1 MEAVRYGI
9 GIDIG
14 TESIKAVV
22 LSQKGQ
28 DTPAVL
34 RVKDVPSAGVRYGEV
49 VDLERPAGILRDL
62 LQDLQSVLGFE
73 INHATVNIGG
83 VNLLTTNTDGVIA
96 LEDSKR
102 PIGSKDIDRLFQDAE
117 KGRLPNNRSII
128 DLVPHGYT
136 LDGQSGIKDP
146 IGMNGQRLEMRAS
159 VISTLN
165 PSLINLQKTLE
176 LANISECGLVPVAA
190 AGAKAVLSPRQMEN
204 GVALVDIGSSTT
216 SVAIFED
223 GELQYVGVVAV
234 EMKTGEKKSIGSNNI
249 TNDLATVLKITPE
262 IADEIKR
269 TYTNALGSTTGGKI
283 EFIKGRESYS
293 FDRIGDGGDNM
304 GVDEIVSYR
313 LKGTLKSIHA
323 EIARA
328 GYAQK
333 LPEGIVLIGGGA
345 KIKDLSSLASREL
358 VTATRLGEVK
368 NVNSAFREAFRLEY
382 AAAVGLALQDLQSSS
397 LGLQTNSN
405 KKAKGAKK
413 SSGSDKSWFA
423 NLFEKIKF

>member
-1 MEAVRYGI
+1 MESVRYGI

-34 RVKDVPSAGVRYGEV
+34 RVTEVPSAGVRYGEV

-62 LQDLQSVLGFE
+62 LSDLQGVLGFE

-102 PIGSKDIDRLFQDAE
+102 PISPKDLDRLFQDAE

-146 IGMNGQRLEMRAS
+146 VGMNGQRLEMRAS

-165 PSLINLQKTLE
+165 PSLVNLQKTLE

-190 AGAKAVLSPRQMEN
+190 AGSRAVLSPRQMEN
-204 GVALVDIGSSTT
+204 GVAIVDVGSSTT
-216 SVAIFED
+216 SIAIFED
-223 GELQYVGVVAV
+223 GEVQYVGVIAI
-234 EMKTGEKKSIGSNNI
+234 EMKTGEKKSVGSNNI
-249 TNDLATVLKITPE
+249 TKDLATVLQITPE

-269 TYTNALGSTTGGKI
+269 THVNALGSANGGKI
-283 EFIKGRESYS
+283 ELTKGRDSYS
-293 FDRIGDGGDNM
+293 FDRAEI
-304 GVDEIVSYR
+304 DEIVGER
-313 LKGTLKSIHA
+313 LKALLKAVHE

-328 GYAQK
+328 GYQQK

-345 KIKDLSSLASREL
+345 KIKDLASLASREL
-358 VTATRLGEVK
+358 VMATRLGEVK
-368 NVNSAFREAFRLEY
+368 NINSAFREAFRLEY
-382 AAAVGLALQDLQSSS
+382 AAAVGLALQDLQSSGIS
-397 LGLQTNSN
+397 QQSSG
-405 KKAKGAKK
+405 KAKSKKPK
-413 SSGSDKSWFA
+413 SSDGGKGFLV
-423 NLFEKIKF
+423 NLLEKIKF

>member
-1 MEAVRYGI
+1 MDNTVRYGI

-34 RVKDVPSAGVRYGEV
+34 RVQDVPSAGVRYGEV
-49 VDLERPAGILRDL
+49 VDLERPAAILRDL

-73 INHATVNIGG
+73 IDHAAINIGG

-96 LEDSKR
+96 LEDPKR
-102 PIGSKDIDRLFQDAE
+102 PINTKDLDRLFQDAE

-146 IGMNGQRLEMRAS
+146 VGMNGQRLEMRAS
-159 VISTLN
+159 VISTLT
-165 PSLINLQKTLE
+165 PSLTNLQKALE

-190 AGAKAVLSPRQMEN
+190 AGAKSVLSPRQMEN
-204 GVALVDIGSSTT
+204 GVALIDIGSSTT

-223 GELQYVGVVAV
+223 GELQYVGVIAT
-234 EMKTGEKKSIGSNNI
+234 EMKTGEKKSVGSNNI
-249 TNDLATVLKITPE
+249 TKDLATVLQITPE

-269 TYTNALGSTTGGKI
+269 THINALGSTHGGKI
-283 EFIKGRESYS
+283 ELTKGRDRLE
-293 FDRIGDGGDNM
+293 FDRAE
-304 GVDEIVSYR
+304 VDEIVGER
-313 LKGTLKSIHA
+313 LKALLKSIHG
-323 EIARA
+323 EITRA
-328 GYAQK
+328 GYHQK

-345 KIKDLSSLASREL
+345 KIKDLSSLASKEL
-358 VTATRLGEVK
+358 VMATRIGEIK
-368 NVNSAFREAFRLEY
+368 NINSAFREVFRLEY
-382 AAAVGLALQDLQSSS
+382 AAAVGLALQDLQSTSAS
-397 LGLQTNSN
+397 QHAASQKSKSRKKPSN
-405 KKAKGAKK
+405 
-413 SSGSDKSWFA
+413 SDKPWFV